1 VNVMRW
7 FRRSQDAQEAPL
19 TPEERRDEA
28 LSAYLD
34 GELSDAELAE
44 VESLLASDADAR
56 ETLEDFRLLTS
67 ALGNLGEIR
76 APRSFAIAAPQVRAS
91 RLSGLFTRMEMGMR
105 VSAAAA
111 ALLFVVVLTNQP
123 GSETPVGTFTTASAP
138 EHADSGL
145 RAAGS
150 EPGMADDAE
159 AGAAGLMPM
168 PAPED
173 GASGGAQGTDGIDA
187 DGGVGAFGVTSE
199 DPGDATSLDAP
210 VSGAGDA
217 KDGDPEFAP
226 TGDTAAFA
234 PPPSG
239 TFEMAPA
246 SESVGGVAP
255 ALATL
260 AGLFAALS
268 VLTAWTRRGQRS
280 ERR

>member
-1 VNVMRW
+1 MRW
-7 FRRSQDAQEAPL
+7 IRRSQDAQEAPL

-56 ETLEDFRLLTS
+56 ETLDDFRLLTS

-123 GSETPVGTFTTASAP
+123 GSETPVASFTTASAP
-138 EHADSGL
+138 EHAESEF
-145 RAAGS
+145 RAAGT
-150 EPGMADDAE
+150 EPGLADDAG

-173 GASGGAQGTDGIDA
+173 GAGGGAQGTDGTDV
-187 DGGVGAFGVTSE
+187 DGGVGAFGATAE
-199 DPGDATSLDAP
+199 DPGDATALDAP
-210 VSGAGDA
+210 VSDAGDA

-226 TGDTAAFA
+226 ADDMAAFA

-268 VLTAWTRRGQRS
+268 ILTAWTRRGQRS

>member
-1 VNVMRW
+1 MRW

-19 TPEERRDEA
+19 TPEERRDEV

-34 GELSDAELAE
+34 DELSDAELTE

-123 GSETPVGTFTTASAP
+123 GSETPVGTFTTSSAP
-138 EHADSGL
+138 EHAESEF
-145 RAAGS
+145 RTAGA

-173 GASGGAQGTDGIDA
+173 GAGGGTDAGEAND
-187 DGGVGAFGVTSE
+187 GVGAFGVTSE
-199 DPGDATSLDAP
+199 DPDDARVGAMAPDAP
-210 VSGAGDA
+210 VTNEDDA

-226 TGDTAAFA
+226 AGDTAAFA
-234 PPPSG
+234 PPPAG

-255 ALATL
+255 ALAIL

-268 VLTAWTRRGQRS
+268 ILTAWTRRGRGS
-280 ERR
+280 APR